1 MYKLSE
7 ETKKRISETIGIPY
21 EKLIEMDDDEI
32 TAYIE
37 AKNGKKMT
45 YSKPNPMFSGSGD
58 DSVLIDAGRY
68 RTIEDVDKEI
78 DKITRKPRL
87 LDKFKS
93 WLSKKEV
100 KKYKG
105 EITKEQVRPVTSSS
119 TFDMAK
125 SGSAQMNA
133 DGYKITKDESAL
145 ER

>member
-93 WLSKKEV
+93 WLSKK
-100 KKYKG
+100 
-105 EITKEQVRPVTSSS
+105 RS
-119 TFDMAK
+119 
-125 SGSAQMNA
+125 
-133 DGYKITKDESAL
+133 
-145 ER
+145 